1 MPKNTHHT
9 TGRSRRIVAH
19 GVLKDTP
26 DVRNL
31 ARAAIRL
38 ALADAQREA
47 EAQRLTDQH
56 PDTSRRTRTTTPP
69 QNTKPKKGDAS

>member
-1 MPKNTHHT
+1 MPKNSRNHS
-9 TGRSRRIVAH
+9 GRSRRIVAH
-19 GVLKDTP
+19 GVLKDSP

-47 EAQRLTDQH
+47 EAQQLANQH
-56 PDTSRRTRTTTPP
+56 PDTSRRTRTAQQT
-69 QNTKPKKGDAS
+69 GDAS